1 MKRDLVSIS
10 DLTPEEVWLLLQMA
24 IKMKNG
30 DKRPLLTG
38 QALALVFQKPSLRT
52 RVSFELGMKQLGGHA
67 MYLSPQEV
75 EMGTRESVAD
85 VALVLSRYVD
95 GIVARTFLHSDV
107 VELAKHASIPVIN
120 GLSDEE
126 HPCQALAD
134 LLTIQEKKGKLEGLR
149 IAFVG
154 DGNNVAVSLAR
165 GAMMV
170 GADFVLG
177 APKGYEFPEP
187 VIGPIQQLNSKDGV
201 AVDITNDPKSAVKG
215 ADVIYTDVWTSMGQ
229 EEEVE
234 KRRAD
239 FAGFRVDPYL
249 MSQAKED
256 AIFMHPLPAHT
267 GEEIAEGMLSHPR
280 SVVYDQAE
288 NRLYAQKAVLAELL
302 G

>member
-10 DLTPEEVWLLLQMA
+10 DLTPEEVWSLLQMA
-24 IKMKNG
+24 AKIKSG
-30 DKRPLLTG
+30 VAEPLLEG

-75 EMGTRESVAD
+75 GMGTRESVAD
-85 VALVLSRYVD
+85 VALVLSRYVN

-107 VELAKHASIPVIN
+107 AELAKHASVPVVN
-120 GLSDEE
+120 GLSNEE

-134 LLTIQEKKGKLEGLR
+134 LLTIRERKGKLEGLR

-154 DGNNVAVSLAR
+154 DGNNVAVSLAM
-165 GAMMV
+165 GAMMA
-170 GADFVLG
+170 GADFILG
-177 APKGYEFPEP
+177 APKGYEFSESMLTA
-187 VIGPIQQLNSKDGV
+187 IQRLSSRDGV
-201 AVDITNDPKSAVKG
+201 ALDITDDPKSAVRG

-229 EEEVE
+229 EEEAE
-234 KRRAD
+234 RRLVD
-239 FAGFRVDPYL
+239 FAGFRVDPGL
-249 MSQAKED
+249 MGQAKEG

-267 GEEIAEGMLSHPR
+267 GEEIADGMLGHSQ

-288 NRLYAQKAVLAELL
+288 NRLHAQKAVLAKLL
-302 G
+302 S